1 MLYSQAQSEYI
12 YIEMQQIL
20 ETLFQITPDLPP
32 KLKGAARVILDNPN
46 LVATSSM
53 RALAKRC
60 EVTPPT
66 MIRLAKTVGYESYDS
81 FRKVF
86 QDTINEQ
93 NFEKRADWLQ
103 RTSAV
108 DGISSVVNEIATA
121 GHDNLTQF
129 YQELDLDA
137 VCKAADIIIGAE
149 TVHVVGAGGLH
160 WIASYLHYV
169 GKMALPQLRLPLNSG
184 NGLVEDL
191 ISVVP
196 GDVVICLAYHPYSR
210 HGIEA
215 AEFALSRG
223 ARLVYLSDSKAAPL
237 ASRADVL
244 LLQKTTSPQFF
255 PSMVAVMSALETLIA
270 VIVARSGE
278 KAISSIGEY
287 ADIRKEA
294 RFYIS

>member
-1 MLYSQAQSEYI
+1 M
-12 YIEMQQIL
+12 
-20 ETLFQITPDLPP
+20 PP
-32 KLKGAARVILDNPN
+32 KLKAAARVILDNPN

-66 MIRLAKTVGYESYDS
+66 MIRLAQAVGYENYDS
-81 FRKVF
+81 FRQVF
-86 QDTINEQ
+86 QASVNEQ
-93 NFEKRADWLQ
+93 NFEKRADRLQ
-103 RTSAV
+103 RTSAA
-108 DGISSVVNEIATA
+108 DGIGSIVDELASA
-121 GHDNLTQF
+121 GLDNVTQF
-129 YQELDLDA
+129 YQGLDLDA
-137 VCKAADIIIGAE
+137 LCKAADAVIGAPS
-149 TVHVVGAGGLH
+149 VHVVGAGGLH

-169 GKMALPQLRLPLNSG
+169 GKMAVPQLRLPQTSG

-191 ISVVP
+191 MSVVP
-196 GDVVICLAYHPYSR
+196 GDIIFLMAYHPYSR

-223 ARLVYLSDSKAAPL
+223 ARLVYMSDSKAAPL
-237 ASRADVL
+237 AAQAEVL

-278 KAISSIGEY
+278 NAINSIGEY
-287 ADIRKEA
+287 ADIRKQA
-294 RFYIS
+294 RLYIS